1 MTDRTTDT
9 AVLDALDRADGP
21 LSVSSEPGSLDVSI
35 EGRVQRLRLEGG
47 LDDGSCNPPW
57 SSWDS

>member
-1 MTDRTTDT
+1 MADMTGDT
-9 AVLDALDRADGP
+9 AVLDALDRLDGP

-35 EGRVQRLRLEGG
+35 EGRVQRLRLDAG
-47 LDDGSCNPPW
+47 LDEGSCNPPW